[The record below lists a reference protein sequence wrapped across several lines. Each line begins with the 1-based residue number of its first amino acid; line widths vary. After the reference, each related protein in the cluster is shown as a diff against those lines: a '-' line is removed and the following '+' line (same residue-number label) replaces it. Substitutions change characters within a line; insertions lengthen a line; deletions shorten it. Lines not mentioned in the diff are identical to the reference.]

1 MITISWYIFIIFIT
15 SISIIW
21 LLENNGSMIIN
32 WLDYQIQIDVFTAFL
47 IIIFICAL
55 LIFITNILTRLLA
68 IRFPKLLK
76 FFFKKTYI
84 SKLEKIILK
93 HQHGLDELLKMLLA
107 IENDEISESKKL
119 YKNFHKLIKH
129 NDLNNFL
136 LGKFA
141 LEDQDFEQAKKI
153 FSRLNI
159 NDNSKILFLKTKL
172 KITINNQND
181 LEAID
186 IAKEILSIK
195 KDNIKVAQELLKLY
209 RKNSKWHDAK
219 KLIDAFGA
227 KKLLSEMPHKDIMII
242 NCAIAYEY
250 YSNKKYLKALKQV
263 RTALKYDKNFLPAN
277 VILIKLLIKFGFKFL
292 AIRKLKNNW
301 KKTPHLIYSDMFDLL
316 NRRKSKIKRIKLIKK
331 FAFINNNSILSNIAI
346 ARCAFRCSDYINA
359 KEYII
364 LALTNHQNYNLYN
377 LLAHT
382 EKFLGNQE
390 EYIKN
395 LKVAHNF
402 PKENYYHCN
411 DCHFSSNIW
420 QATCN
425 NCGYFG
431 SYQY

>member
-1 MITISWYIFIIFIT
+1 MIIISWYIFIIFIT
-15 SISIIW
+15 SISVIW
-21 LLENNGSMIIN
+21 LLENNGSMVIN
-32 WLDYQIQIDVFTAFL
+32 WLDYQVQTDIFTAIL

-68 IRFPKLLK
+68 IRFPQLLK
-76 FFFKKTYI
+76 FFFKKNYT

-93 HQHGLDELLKMLLA
+93 HHQGLDELLKLLLA
-107 IENDEISESKKL
+107 MENDEITESKKL
-119 YKNFHKLIKH
+119 HKNFQKLIKH
-129 NDLNNFL
+129 NELNNFL

-141 LEDQDFEQAKKI
+141 LEDQDFDRAKKI
-153 FSRLNI
+153 FSHLHI

-172 KITINNQND
+172 KIAINKQQD

-195 KDNIKVAQELLKLY
+195 KDNVKIAQELLKLY
-209 RKNSKWHDAK
+209 RKNAKWHDAK

-227 KKLLSEMPHKDIMII
+227 KKLSAAMQHKDIMII
-242 NCAIAYEY
+242 NCAIALEY
-250 YSNKKYLKALKQV
+250 YTNKKYLKAFKHV
-263 RTALKYDKNFLPAN
+263 RMALKYDQNFLPAN

-292 AIRKLKNNW
+292 AIRKLKYNW
-301 KKTPHLIYSDMFDLL
+301 KKAPHLIYSDIFSQLH
-316 NRRKSKIKRIKLIKK
+316 RRKSKIKRLKLIKK
-331 FAFINNNSILSNIAI
+331 FAFINHNSILSNIAI
-346 ARCAFRCSDYINA
+346 ARCAFRCCDYLNA
-359 KEYII
+359 KEYLN

-395 LKVAHNF
+395 LKIAHNF
-402 PKENYYHCN
+402 PKENYYHCSN
-411 DCHFSSNIW
+411 CHYSSNIW

-425 NCGYFG
+425 NCGSFD